1 MDRTKTLMF
10 FKLDLCLPNKSSS
23 LNLRCYNSKSD
34 FQAFPS
40 INCWRLREIN
50 SCASCAHVIG
60 NRHRVKFCGQALLLN
75 FNPSGGDPQNE
86 IEFIEPSTQNYPK
99 ECYPKKIA
107 LWLQG
112 CELLQQSN
120 NLKKGSML
128 YLRRPFC
135 GFFSGKISWK
145 TNYLQELRSSC
156 YNLTS
161 KFQQFQHFS
170 TWN

>member
-10 FKLDLCLPNKSSS
+10 FKLALCLPNQSSS

-40 INCWRLREIN
+40 INCRRLREIN

-99 ECYPKKIA
+99 GCYLKK
-107 LWLQG
+107 LHFDSKVVSCCSQ
-112 CELLQQSN
+112 QQSQ
-120 NLKKGSML
+120 KETCYTSEDH
-128 YLRRPFC
+128 FAD
-135 GFFSGKISWK
+135 FFRGK
-145 TNYLQELRSSC
+145 
-156 YNLTS
+156 
-161 KFQQFQHFS
+161 
-170 TWN
+170 

>member
-1 MDRTKTLMF
+1 M
-10 FKLDLCLPNKSSS
+10 
-23 LNLRCYNSKSD
+23 
-34 FQAFPS
+34 
-40 INCWRLREIN
+40 N

-99 ECYPKKIA
+99 GCYLKK
-107 LWLQG
+107 LHFDSKVVS
-112 CELLQQSN
+112 CCSSN

-170 TWN
+170 T